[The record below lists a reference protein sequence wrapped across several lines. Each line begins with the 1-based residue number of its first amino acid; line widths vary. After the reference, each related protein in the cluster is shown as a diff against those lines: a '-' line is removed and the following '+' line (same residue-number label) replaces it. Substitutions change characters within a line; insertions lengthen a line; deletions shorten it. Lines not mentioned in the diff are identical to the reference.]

1 MADTSGNA
9 GAFALAGDGL
19 RAVTWDGCDAPLC
32 GCFTASPAD
41 AEGRGLALSV
51 TRGGEAVNLTGASVY
66 LLWRHR
72 ERRARGCAPFEAVDA
87 AAGSFRVFWPA
98 AMACAEGTAD
108 AQVVVCQDG
117 EAISSLPF
125 SVRVVAALGAGEGGG
140 DDGYSLFLEAL
151 ERLEGADE
159 LIAEALAQAQQA
171 ADAAAEALEDAQ
183 GAAAAIDAANEAAAA
198 ADEAR
203 EDLLAAAERGDFDG
217 APGAPGAPGQ
227 DGAPGAPGVDGADGV
242 SPSASVAQTAEGAV
256 VTVTDAGG
264 TTTATLLHGEKG
276 DKGDAGDP
284 GEKGDAFTY
293 DDFTA
298 EQLEALRGPQGEP
311 GEDGVDGAPA
321 LKTIAG
327 TINPSNQISQIML
340 PSGSYEV
347 GDYAEGDFVLDAAM
361 TLGRVTEAEVV
372 TLGRLSV
379 MVRYLARLRP
389 DGLATCTGADLDPGE
404 TSQADIL
411 VHGQDLRE
419 GDLALSTDTGC
430 LCEISQTGVAYL
442 DRVYARLTCLTAFAT
457 RGYVDQAI
465 AALDDLSEVEF

>member
-1 MADTSGNA
+1 MADGSS
-9 GAFALAGDGL
+9 FALAGDGL
-19 RAVTWDGCDAPLC
+19 RAVRWDECDAPLC

-41 AEGRGLALSV
+41 AEGRGLALAV
-51 TRGGEAVNLTGASVY
+51 TRGGEAVDLTGASVY

-72 ERRARGCAPFEAVDA
+72 ERRARGCAPFKAVDA

-125 SVRVVAALGAGEGGG
+125 SVRVAAALGGGEGGG
-140 DDGYSLFLEAL
+140 DDGYSMFLEAL
-151 ERLEGADE
+151 EKFEDADE
-159 LIAEALAQAQQA
+159 LIAEALAQAQQV

-198 ADEAR
+198 AEEAR

-227 DGAPGAPGVDGADGV
+227 DGAPGAPGEDGADGV
-242 SPSASVAQTAEGAV
+242 SPSASVAQTDEGAV
-256 VTVTDAGG
+256 VTVTDVDG
-264 TTTATLLHGEKG
+264 TTMATLLH
-276 DKGDAGDP
+276 

-311 GEDGVDGAPA
+311 GADGAPA

-347 GDYAEGDFVLDAAM
+347 GDYAEGDFVLDASM

-465 AALDDLSEVEF
+465 AALDDLSEAEF

>member
-1 MADTSGNA
+1 MADGS
-9 GAFALAGDGL
+9 AFALAGDGL

-51 TRGGEAVNLTGASVY
+51 TRGGEAVDLTGASVY

-87 AAGSFRVFWPA
+87 EAGSFRVFWPA

-125 SVRVVAALGAGEGGG
+125 SVRVVAALGGGEGGG
-140 DDGYSLFLEAL
+140 DDGYSMFLEAL
-151 ERLEGADE
+151 ERFEDADE
-159 LIAEALAQAQQA
+159 LIVEALAQAQQV

-183 GAAAAIDAANEAAAA
+183 GAAAAIDAANEAAVAA
-198 ADEAR
+198 EEAR

-227 DGAPGAPGVDGADGV
+227 DGAPGAPGEDGADGV
-242 SPSASVAQTAEGAV
+242 SPSASVAQTGEGAV

-264 TTTATLLHGEKG
+264 TTTATILHGEKG

-311 GEDGVDGAPA
+311 GAPGSPA
-321 LKTIAG
+321 LKEIAG
-327 TINPSNQISQIML
+327 EIDPTLQISQIML

-347 GDYAEGDFVLDAAM
+347 GDYAEGDFVLDASM

-404 TSQADIL
+404 TSQSDIL